1 MPHGD
6 RSVYEAMVNMSQ
18 DFKQRYPLVD
28 MQGNHGNLDGDPPA
42 AMRYTEGRLSVYGDL
57 MLTDLDKGTVDFVPN
72 YDESEKETVVLSGL
86 FPNLLCSYV
95 SGIAVGIGTSFV
107 PHMAKDVYKAVN
119 HIIDKTLEGEEYTD
133 DELIDIIK
141 APDFPTGGIITSLKE
156 IHQGYK
162 EGKGSVKIRSK
173 YHTEIDKKGNESI
186 IITEIPFGVIKSRLV
201 SKIDELRKDNIIP
214 DIKEVRDESDRDGIR
229 VVIDLKKNANTE
241 LTINKLLKDTEM
253 ATTVSMN
260 HQALVKGKIREHL
273 TLKELLEIFL
283 EHSIEIVRNKIK
295 YDLPRKQKRLHILE
309 GSVIITPNIN
319 EVIDIIKEANSDE
332 EIVSKFSD
340 LYSLDEEQTSAILSR
355 QIRTLKKISI
365 DEYNEEINS
374 LTKEIQHLT
383 NILNDDFELLNETKV
398 RLNEVAVKFEKEE
411 RLTEISCETTNS
423 LTDKDYIAKEDIMIM
438 ITHKGIIKAV
448 KTNEYNA
455 QKKNGKGVSSK
466 LVDDDFVENIIS
478 LTNHDNLVFITNIG
492 KAYILPAYQ
501 IPIVSKKSVG
511 KYVQNYVSLE
521 ESEKIINIVP
531 IKENDDNVTLFFAS
545 KKGLCK
551 RLSVKDLPSTKSG
564 AKVINIKD
572 DDSIIGCTLVED
584 NDIVLL
590 ATNNGFAV
598 RTPVSNIRLMGRAA
612 AGVTGIKFKDDSDY
626 VVSVLKANNKDQL
639 LIVTDKGIAKRMNAE
654 DIRITNRGSKGVSY
668 YKPTKNTGAINII
681 LIAEDD
687 KTIFVVTQLGM
698 TIRIP
703 ASSIKVMSR
712 TATGSKIVNLQK
724 DDIIASVS
732 SAPMQEDEIEEEKVE
747 V

>member
-95 SGIAVGIGTSFV
+95 SGIAVGMGTSFG

-309 GSVIITPNIN
+309 GFAIITPNIN
-319 EVIDIIKEANSDE
+319 E
-332 EIVSKFSD
+332 
-340 LYSLDEEQTSAILSR
+340 
-355 QIRTLKKISI
+355 
-365 DEYNEEINS
+365 
-374 LTKEIQHLT
+374 
-383 NILNDDFELLNETKV
+383 
-398 RLNEVAVKFEKEE
+398 
-411 RLTEISCETTNS
+411 
-423 LTDKDYIAKEDIMIM
+423 
-438 ITHKGIIKAV
+438 
-448 KTNEYNA
+448 
-455 QKKNGKGVSSK
+455 
-466 LVDDDFVENIIS
+466 
-478 LTNHDNLVFITNIG
+478 
-492 KAYILPAYQ
+492 
-501 IPIVSKKSVG
+501 
-511 KYVQNYVSLE
+511 
-521 ESEKIINIVP
+521 
-531 IKENDDNVTLFFAS
+531 
-545 KKGLCK
+545 
-551 RLSVKDLPSTKSG
+551 
-564 AKVINIKD
+564 
-572 DDSIIGCTLVED
+572 
-584 NDIVLL
+584 
-590 ATNNGFAV
+590 
-598 RTPVSNIRLMGRAA
+598 
-612 AGVTGIKFKDDSDY
+612 
-626 VVSVLKANNKDQL
+626 
-639 LIVTDKGIAKRMNAE
+639 
-654 DIRITNRGSKGVSY
+654 
-668 YKPTKNTGAINII
+668 
-681 LIAEDD
+681 
-687 KTIFVVTQLGM
+687 
-698 TIRIP
+698 
-703 ASSIKVMSR
+703 
-712 TATGSKIVNLQK
+712 
-724 DDIIASVS
+724 
-732 SAPMQEDEIEEEKVE
+732 
-747 V
+747 